1 MKGIDIMDEKI
12 IDMEVT
18 YKSKWEK
25 FKHKAWTKKE
35 KFVNWVKEKPQ
46 EAAIVGSVVIVGA
59 DKLFKGIKKLKELQ
73 PTQAELDREWRE
85 HHVYDRSL
93 GMYFPLK
100 RKMSPRECMN
110 FEQRKKRGESTGDIL
125 RSMNLLKR

>member
-18 YKSKWEK
+18 YKNRWEK

-35 KFVNWVKEKPQ
+35 KFVNWVKDYPQ
-46 EAAIVGSVVIVGA
+46 EAAVFGSVVIVGA

-100 RKMSPRECMN
+100 RKMSPRECMD
-110 FEQRKKRGESTGDIL
+110 FEQRKKRGETTGDIL

>member
-1 MKGIDIMDEKI
+1 MDEKI

-35 KFVNWVKEKPQ
+35 KFVNWVKDYPQ
-46 EAAIVGSVVIVGA
+46 EAAVFGSVILVGA

-73 PTQAELDREWRE
+73 PTQAELDREW
-85 HHVYDRSL
+85 HDTHVYDRSL
-93 GMYFPLK
+93 GYYYNLK
-100 RKMSPRECMN
+100 RPMSGTEAMEFSN
-110 FEQRKKRGESTGDIL
+110 RKKRGETTGDIL

>member
-1 MKGIDIMDEKI
+1 MEDKI

-18 YKSKWEK
+18 YKSRWEK
-25 FKHKAWTKKE
+25 FKYKTKDKIDGAIR
-35 KFVNWVKEKPQ
+35 WVKEKPQ

-73 PTQAELDREWRE
+73 PTQAELDREW
-85 HHVYDRSL
+85 HDTHVYDRSL
-93 GMYFPLK
+93 GYYYNLK
-100 RKMSPRECMN
+100 RPMSGTEAME
-110 FEQRKKRGESTGDIL
+110 FSSRKKRGESTGDIL

>member
-35 KFVNWVKEKPQ
+35 KFVNWVKDYPQ
-46 EAAIVGSVVIVGA
+46 EAAVFGSVILVGA

-73 PTQAELDREWRE
+73 PTQAELDREW
-85 HHVYDRSL
+85 HDTHVYDRSL
-93 GMYFPLK
+93 GYYYNLK
-100 RKMSPRECMN
+100 RPMSGTEAMEFSN
-110 FEQRKKRGESTGDIL
+110 RKKRGESTGDIL

>member
-1 MKGIDIMDEKI
+1 MDNREDV

-35 KFVNWVKEKPQ
+35 KFVNWVKDYPQ
-46 EAAIVGSVVIVGA
+46 EAAIFGSVIIVGV
-59 DKLFKGIKKLKELQ
+59 DKIVHVVKKWKSIQ
-73 PTQAELDREWRE
+73 PTQAELDREWQE
-85 HHVYDRSL
+85 THVYDRSL
-93 GMYFPLK
+93 GFHYTLK
-100 RKMSPRECMN
+100 RPMSGNEAIE
-110 FEQRKKRGESTGDIL
+110 FSTRKKRGESTGEIL

>member
-1 MKGIDIMDEKI
+1 MDEKI
-12 IDMEVT
+12 IDMEVQ
-18 YKSKWEK
+18 YKSRWEK

-35 KFVNWVKEKPQ
+35 KFVNWVKDYPQ
-46 EAAIVGSVVIVGA
+46 EAAVFGSVILVGA
-59 DKLFKGIKKLKELQ
+59 DKIVHVVKKWKSIQ

-100 RKMSPRECMN
+100 RKMTPRECMD
-110 FEQRKKRGESTGDIL
+110 FEQRKKSGEFTGDIL

>member
-1 MKGIDIMDEKI
+1 MEDKI
-12 IDMEVT
+12 IDMEVQ
-18 YKSKWEK
+18 YKTRWEK
-25 FKHKAWTKKE
+25 FKYKTKDKIDGAIR
-35 KFVNWVKEKPQ
+35 WVKEKPQ
-46 EAAIVGSVVIVGA
+46 EAAILGSVVIVAG

-73 PTQAELDREWRE
+73 PTQAELDRQWRE
-85 HHVYDRSL
+85 LHVYDRSL

-100 RKMSPRECMN
+100 RKMTPRECMD

>member
-1 MKGIDIMDEKI
+1 MDEKI
-12 IDMEVT
+12 IDMEVQ

-25 FKHKAWTKKE
+25 FKYKTRE
-35 KFVNWVKEKPQ
+35 KIDGAIRWVKEKPEQ
-46 EAAIVGSVVIVGA
+46 AAIVGSVVIVGA

-85 HHVYDRSL
+85 LHVYDRSL
-93 GMYFPLK
+93 GYYYNLK
-100 RKMSPRECMN
+100 RPMSGTEAMEFSN
-110 FEQRKKRGESTGDIL
+110 RKKRGETTGDIL

>member
-1 MKGIDIMDEKI
+1 MDEKI
-12 IDMEVT
+12 IDMEVQ
-18 YKSKWEK
+18 YKSRWEK

-73 PTQAELDREWRE
+73 PTQAELDREW
-85 HHVYDRSL
+85 HDTHVYDRSL
-93 GMYFPLK
+93 GYYYNLK
-100 RKMSPRECMN
+100 RPMSGTEAME
-110 FEQRKKRGESTGDIL
+110 FSTRKKRGETTGDIL

>member
-1 MKGIDIMDEKI
+1 MFDKDKDI
-12 IDMEVT
+12 IDMEIH
-18 YKSKWEK
+18 YDSKWEK
-25 FKHKAWTKKE
+25 FKHKACTRKE

-46 EAAIVGSVVIVGA
+46 EAAILGSVVIVGA

-100 RKMSPRECMN
+100 RKMSPRECMD
-110 FEQRKKRGESTGDIL
+110 FEQRKKRGECTGDIL

>member
-12 IDMEVT
+12 IDMEVQ
-18 YKSKWEK
+18 YKSRWEK

-35 KFVNWVKEKPQ
+35 KFVNWVKDYPQ
-46 EAAIVGSVVIVGA
+46 EAAVFGSVILVGA
-59 DKLFKGIKKLKELQ
+59 DKIVHVVKKWKSIQ

-100 RKMSPRECMN
+100 RKMTPRECMD
-110 FEQRKKRGESTGDIL
+110 FEQRKKSGEFTGDIL

>member
-1 MKGIDIMDEKI
+1 MEDKI

-35 KFVNWVKEKPQ
+35 KFVTWVKDYPQ
-46 EAAIVGSVVIVGA
+46 EAAVFGSVILVGA

-100 RKMSPRECMN
+100 RKMTPRECMD
-110 FEQRKKRGESTGDIL
+110 FERRKKRGESTGDIL